1 MQYSVCAESAK
12 KCTLCSG
19 PCFLPTGR
27 PIHMIRIDC
36 KTNCHTGPSPSQQ
49 AGDPDRTIYKNLC
62 WHLWWTMIIT
72 KSLNLAW
79 MWKFSNA
86 FIISGADLIW
96 SPIAISPHSSSCHQ
110 PPPPSQPTYAPHPF
124 SVPSTLQL
132 VADPPFSFNVQTAD
146 FRHEVSFQE

>member
-1 MQYSVCAESAK
+1 MGYQNSLFKIGLSLFGKIYCK
-12 KCTLCSG
+12 KSTSCSG
-19 PCFLPTGR
+19 PYFFVNRQANPHEPDWLQNKLSFWTVPFSTGGWSR
-27 PIHMIRIDC
+27 LYAKIFPFF
-36 KTNCHTGPSPSQQ
+36 TS
-49 AGDPDRTIYKNLC
+49 L
-62 WHLWWTMIIT
+62 TMII
-72 KSLNLAW
+72 KQSLNPAW

-132 VADPPFSFNVQTAD
+132 AGLTLPFL
-146 FRHEVSFQE
+146 